1 MADKAVFLI
10 AALVLVALVLTLVLR
25 PLWRTTRGVALA
37 LGAAVVCSAA
47 ALYFLVGTPA
57 ALDPAALKAPTTLA
71 DAVGRLEAQLATTPD
86 DAEGWRLLGRAY
98 AAQAQPAKA
107 RDAFA
112 HAATLTPDDTDV
124 LAEAAEASALADPH
138 RRFDAR
144 AVGWLRHA
152 LDVQPR
158 NQRAR
163 WLLGVSQR
171 QAGQPA
177 QAAATW
183 EPLLAEVDPQ
193 TAVPLREQVDA
204 ARQAAGLPP
213 LTAAAVADKSAGALL
228 RVTVEL
234 APRLR
239 ATLGPADVLFV
250 LARQPN
256 GPPMPLA
263 VKRLPAKDFPVTV
276 ELGDGDSPMPTMK
289 LSQAGNVEL
298 VARISRQGVATRA
311 AGDLESVAK
320 PAQPKPGARYAL
332 RIDQVVK

>member
-25 PLWRTTRGVALA
+25 PLWRTTRGVALV

-71 DAVGRLEAQLATTPD
+71 DAVGRLEAQLATTPN

-112 HAATLTPDDTDV
+112 RAATLTPDDADA
-124 LAEAAEASALADPH
+124 LAEAAEASALADPQ

-144 AVGWLRHA
+144 AVNWLHHA
-152 LDVQPR
+152 LEMQPR
-158 NQRAR
+158 HQRAR
-163 WLLGVSQR
+163 WLLGVAQR

-177 QAAATW
+177 EAAATW

-213 LTAAAVADKSAGALL
+213 LPAATATASDASLAVQVRIDPKLAA
-228 RVTVEL
+228 RV
-234 APRLR
+234 
-239 ATLGPADVLFV
+239 GPDASVFV
-250 LARQPN
+250 IARMPG
-256 GPPMPLA
+256 GPPMPVA
-263 VKRLPAKDFPVTV
+263 VERHAASELPLTATLNDR
-276 ELGDGDSPMPTMK
+276 DSPMPTGK
-289 LSQAGNVEL
+289 LSAQREVEVIARVSQAGN
-298 VARISRQGVATRA
+298 AMPQ
-311 AGDLESVAK
+311 AGDLESKPVRVTLPAK
-320 PAQPKPGARYAL
+320 APIAL
-332 RIDQVVK
+332 AIDHVRE